1 MENFLEV
8 KETFEKQKD
17 SLVYGII
24 SNPAKNSKFNRI
36 KIKPVIKKGELL
48 FYTEKFTQK
57 QAFQK
62 NYNLE
67 EFLDFLKENI
77 GTNFKNAVFVFAD
90 ETLTLLTNKK
100 GETKILHKKNVPNT
114 AAKSAKV
121 EKAEKNEQLSS
132 IKLEKNG
139 GIKDANTGSGK
150 NSKSRFLAAE
160 NTRAQNLGQNRS
172 KNYILQPDVPVD
184 FLVHLGV
191 MTETGKVVAQKYDKF
206 KQINRFLEFVD
217 DILPGILA
225 LKSATGEPVL
235 NVVDFGCGKSYLTF
249 ALYHYL
255 TKIKNIKTF
264 VTGLDLKAEVIELCN
279 SLAKEFNY
287 ENLHFSTGDIA
298 NYSGT
303 GDIDLMVCLH
313 ACDTATDYALEKA
326 VKTNAKAILC
336 VPCCQHEI
344 NGNLKN
350 PDVSPQ
356 LGLFLKY
363 GIIKERFA
371 ALATDLMRAEL
382 LEQAGYDVQMLEFID
397 MSHTPKNLLIRA
409 VKKQGKNTKHNAN
422 SYILLRDALG
432 TAPTLEKLL

>member
-1 MENFLEV
+1 MNNFLEI
-8 KETFEKQKD
+8 KETFEKQSENFVQASLSSPTKD
-17 SLVYGII
+17 SQ
-24 SNPAKNSKFNRI
+24 FNKV
-36 KIKPVIKKGELL
+36 KIKPVIKKGKLL

-62 NYNLE
+62 NYELTE
-67 EFLDFLKENI
+67 LLDFLAENL
-77 GTNFKNAVFVFAD
+77 GSKFKNAVFVFSH
-90 ETLTLLTNKK
+90 ETLTMLANKK
-100 GETKILHKKNVPNT
+100 GEIKILRKKNT
-114 AAKSAKV
+114 APAQSANS
-121 EKAEKNEQLSS
+121 AQNSQNEQNPS
-132 IKLEKNG
+132 IY
-139 GIKDANTGSGK
+139 DAQKTGCTAQA
-150 NSKSRFLAAE
+150 RFINAE
-160 NTRAQNLGQNRS
+160 NQKAVNLGQNRS
-172 KNYILQPDVPVD
+172 KNYILQPDVPVE

-206 KQINRFLEFVD
+206 RQINRFLEFVD
-217 DILPGILA
+217 DILPNIMA
-225 LKSATGEPVL
+225 FKGEEENHTI

-255 TKIKNIKTF
+255 TEIKKLNACI
-264 VTGLDLKAEVIELCN
+264 TGLDLKAEVIELCN
-279 SLAKEFNY
+279 SLATRFNY
-287 ENLHFSTGDIA
+287 KTLHFSTGDIA
-298 NYSGT
+298 NYNGT
-303 GDIDLMVCLH
+303 GSTDLMVCLH

-326 VKTNAKAILC
+326 VKTGAKAILC

-350 PDVSPQ
+350 SDVAPQ

-409 VKKQGKNTKHNAN
+409 VKKQNNGSKHNAS
-422 SYILLRDALG
+422 SYTLLREALG